1 MTLKSES
8 LYEMIRGGSKEARKN
23 VVQPHKTGW
32 GKCLPTGHVQSQEL
46 PYYKVRG
53 SGCLKVQR

>member
-32 GKCLPTGHVQSQEL
+32 GKCLPTGGDTSR
-46 PYYKVRG
+46 VRNFHII
-53 SGCLKVQR
+53 K